1 MGRLTMT
8 RRTHQQKRAY
18 GHGRT
23 RASRRVFRA
32 VPATTAA
39 LAAMLS
45 LLWGVGLLPVAT
57 EVAAAQPPMNCQP
70 EQFPPAGAAANAP
83 STPYEI
89 PFSATLGPNPPPA
102 SGALPTVP
110 SGGYLEIS
118 NGLLTAVLGGGPAFL
133 PGNPGQIYAST
144 CGLFQLPTE
153 QGSITPNPEGDQNDT
168 HYNNNFQFVN
178 PIPVSVSITG
188 ISGLPVLTGYGAADG
203 QLSASIDLTPAAN
216 GGLNVEFLAAAKSTS
231 DFGPAISALGPIL
244 GTITAATG
252 NECSIPIG
260 DLRQAGLPAS
270 DLAVDS
276 SGVSP
281 VTGLTYAQETTPT
294 HLTSGTSGNM
304 TGQPITGP
312 ITDAKATLVSND
324 FPVAKVDPNTPPSP
338 AAPGAATTAPAT
350 LCTPQNAG
358 LLNAL
363 LGLPSPPGKNTFFA
377 PSTFAI
383 HTTA

>member
-1 MGRLTMT
+1 MS
-8 RRTHQQKRAY
+8 RRRHRRQ
-18 GHGRT
+18 GRT
-23 RASRRVFRA
+23 RSARRLRRTA
-32 VPATTAA
+32 PATTGA
-39 LAAMLS
+39 LAAILS
-45 LLWGVGLLPVAT
+45 LLWGVGILGVAT
-57 EVAAAQPPMNCQP
+57 DVAAAQPPMNCQP
-70 EQFPPAGAAANAP
+70 EQFPAAGAAANAP
-83 STPYEI
+83 FTPYEI
-89 PFSATLGPNPPPA
+89 PFSATLGPNPQPA
-102 SGALPTVP
+102 AGALPTVP

-118 NGLLTAVLGGGPAFL
+118 NGLLTAVLGGGPGFL
-133 PGNPGQIYAST
+133 PGTPGQIYAST

-203 QLSASIDLTPAAN
+203 QLSATIDLTPAAN
-216 GGLNVEFLAAAKSTS
+216 GGLNVEFLASAKSTS

-244 GTITAATG
+244 GIITASTG

-281 VTGLTYAQETTPT
+281 VTGLDYAQETART
-294 HLTSGTSGNM
+294 HLTSGKSGNM

-312 ITDAKATLVSND
+312 ITGSTATLVSND
-324 FPVAKVDPNTPPSP
+324 FPVAKVDPNTPPAP

-350 LCTPQNAG
+350 LCTPQNAA
-358 LLNAL
+358 LLNGL